1 MSIRRDKIKVGNE
14 MCLVVPDEDGLR
26 SARKLAAQ
34 AVKDFMHYGEKGY
47 TQELLDAVNKANSEA
62 EIRDLLRKARAAA

>member
-1 MSIRRDKIKVGNE
+1 MSIRRDKIMVGNE
-14 MCLVVPDEDGLR
+14 MAFVIPNEKRLR

-34 AVKDFMHYGEKGY
+34 AVKDFMNYGEKGY
-47 TQELLDAVNKANSEA
+47 TQELLDAINKATSEA

>member
-1 MSIRRDKIKVGNE
+1 MSIRRDKIMVGNE
-14 MCLVVPDEDGLR
+14 MAFVIPNEERLR

-34 AVKDFMHYGEKGY
+34 AVKDFMNYGEKGY
-47 TQELLDAVNKANSEA
+47 TQELLDAINKATSEA

>member
-1 MSIRRDKIKVGNE
+1 MSIRRDKIMVGNE
-14 MCLVVPDEDGLR
+14 MCRIVPDEEGLR

-34 AVKDFMHYGEKGY
+34 AVKDFMNYGEKGY
-47 TQELLDAVNKANSEA
+47 TQELLNAVNKATSEA

>member
-1 MSIRRDKIKVGNE
+1 MSIRKDKIMVGNE
-14 MCLVVPDEDGLR
+14 MCLVIPNEERLR
-26 SARKLAAQ
+26 SARKLAAK

-47 TQELLDAVNKANSEA
+47 TQELLDAINKATSEA